1 MPPIELSKLQKI
13 ALLITFHSQVVLI
26 EEGALMLLIAWV
38 VNGVDAQVKDGKPRI
53 DWGPYLKFAEDIND
67 AMNPPAEEASDEPD
81 PAVV

>member
-1 MPPIELSKLQKI
+1 MIELTKLQKI

-38 VNGVDAQVKDGKPRI
+38 VNGVDTQIKDGKPRI
-53 DWGPYLKFAEDIND
+53 DWAPYLQFAEDISD
-67 AMNPPAEEASDEPD
+67 SMAKTPEETSDEPD